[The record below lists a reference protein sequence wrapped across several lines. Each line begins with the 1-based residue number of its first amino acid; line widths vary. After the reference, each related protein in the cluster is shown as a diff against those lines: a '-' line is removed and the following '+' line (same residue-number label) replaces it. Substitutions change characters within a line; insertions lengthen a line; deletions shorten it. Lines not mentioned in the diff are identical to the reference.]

1 MVTSNRDELEGT
13 TYKVYL
19 YAVKA
24 GKPVNTRDVR
34 KGVNLSSPSVA
45 FRHLQKL
52 EALGLLEKNEYGDY
66 IVKEKIS
73 ITGNVWGGRN
83 LVPRLLMYCLF
94 FVGLLI
100 VEVVIIAAKQSA
112 DLNFI
117 YLTVLT
123 ALGVVLFGAEG
134 IRLYFNKNRQ
144 KQNAKI

>member
-1 MVTSNRDELEGT
+1 LPTSNKEELEGT
-13 TYKVYL
+13 TYQVYL
-19 YAVKA
+19 YAVRS

-52 EALGLLEKNEYGDY
+52 EALGLLKKNEYGDY
-66 IVKEKIS
+66 TVKEKINIS
-73 ITGNVWGGRN
+73 GSVWVGRN

-94 FVGLLI
+94 FAGLLI
-100 VEVVIIAAKQSA
+100 VEIVIMAIKQSA

-123 ALGVVLFGAEG
+123 AMGVIIFAAEG
-134 IRLYFNKNRQ
+134 LLLYFNNRT
-144 KQNAKI
+144 KQRQ